1 MRYHF
6 HIIDGVN
13 LNDYRGTVLS
23 NETQA
28 RVHADEMMAYVAKAK
43 RIDKHQKFIKVTNE
57 DGAEVFRV
65 SVPFESSLARP

>member
-6 HIIDGVN
+6 HIIDGIN
-13 LNDYRGTVLS
+13 LSDYRGTVLA

-43 RIDKHQKFIKVTNE
+43 RIDKQPKFIKVTDEN
-57 DGAEVFRV
+57 GGEVFRV
-65 SVPFESSLARP
+65 PVPFEKV

>member
-13 LNDYRGTVLS
+13 LRDYRGILLAD
-23 NETQA
+23 ETQA
-28 RVHADEMMAYVAKAK
+28 REHAHEMLAYVAKAK
-43 RIDKHQKFIKVTNE
+43 RLDKQPKFIEVTDE

-65 SVPFESSLARP
+65 SVPYE

>member
-13 LNDYRGTVLS
+13 LNDYRGTVLAS
-23 NETQA
+23 ETQA

-43 RIDKHQKFIKVTNE
+43 RIDKHPKFIKVTNE

-65 SVPFESSLARP
+65 PVPFESVQI